1 MLTLTDLIA
10 IAITCKLWSLIT
22 DALAIF
28 IVDWK
33 DSRKKRVDNKQLVD
47 IIRHM
52 PDLVEEAHKAI
63 ANPPTSVPPPRKRN
77 TVDVNIKMK

>member
-1 MLTLTDLIA
+1 MVTLTLSDLIA

-22 DALAIF
+22 DILAIF

-33 DSRKKRVDNKQLVD
+33 DSRKKRVDKDQLVD

-52 PDLVEEAHKAI
+52 
-63 ANPPTSVPPPRKRN
+63 PPTSVPPPRKRDV
-77 TVDVNIKMK
+77 VDINVRVK